1 MIGSTQ
7 FDDTTLPIVRLQDLM
22 SKVRSI
28 VAATDLS
35 APARRAVDR
44 AAMLAHAAPASLSLV
59 HAVSASALD
68 ELRRWLDAGGRVE
81 LSILDDVR
89 GRVHDL
95 AGELAARYRI
105 DIDENVVSGRAVDE
119 IARIADEKQADLV
132 VAGTLGAGMFRNR
145 LVGSTAERVVRKAVR
160 PVLMV
165 RQSPRE
171 AYRRVLVALDFSS
184 WSAPSI
190 EIAKAVAP
198 DAHFVLVHCVEVPF
212 EGKLR
217 FAGVDDRVIDEHRAD
232 ELAAALRR
240 LAELA
245 RRAGLEDARWTP
257 VTPTGLDPWM
267 QIVRQEQERDCD
279 LVVVGKHGRNAVEDL
294 LLGSATNMVIA
305 QGSADVLVSTR
316 KEAP

>member
-1 MIGSTQ
+1 MTEI
-7 FDDTTLPIVRLQDLM
+7 
-22 SKVRSI
+22 RSI

-35 APARRAVDR
+35 APARRAADR
-44 AAMLAHAAPASLSLV
+44 AAMLAQATSASLSLV

-68 ELRRWLDAGGRVE
+68 ELRRWLDTGGDIE
-81 LSILDDVR
+81 ISILDDVR
-89 GRVHDL
+89 ARMHDL

-105 DIDENVVSGRAVDE
+105 DIDEHVVSGRPVDE
-119 IARIADEKQADLV
+119 ITNVAEQRRADLI

-171 AYRRVLVALDFSS
+171 AYRRVLVAVDLSP
-184 WSAPSI
+184 WSAPSL
-190 EIAKAVAP
+190 EIATAVAP
-198 DAHFVLVHCVEVPF
+198 DAHFVLVHCIEVPF

-217 FAGVDDRVIDEHRAD
+217 FAGVDERVIEKSR
-232 ELAAALRR
+232 AAALDDAMRR
-240 LAELA
+240 MAELA
-245 RRAGLEDARWTP
+245 RRAGIEDTRWTP
-257 VTPTGLDPWM
+257 VAPTRLDPWM

-279 LVVVGKHGRNAVEDL
+279 LVVVGKHGRNAVEEL
-294 LLGSATNMVIA
+294 FLGSATNMVIA

-316 KEAP
+316 KEES